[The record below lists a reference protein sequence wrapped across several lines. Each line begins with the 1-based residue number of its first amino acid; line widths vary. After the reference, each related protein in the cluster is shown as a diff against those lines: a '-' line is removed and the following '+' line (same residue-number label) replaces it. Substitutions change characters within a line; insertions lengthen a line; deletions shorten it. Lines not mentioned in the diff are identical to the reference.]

1 MKNSNHASKALAVV
15 LSGALAFAP
24 AANAALDESN
34 MAYTAA
40 SEGFYGSL
48 RVQFENNDAAGGK
61 NNDSEVAA
69 DDSRLGVGGSA
80 DLGGGLEAFYGF
92 EWNLGDA
99 ENNGGGLKTRQH
111 HVGLRGDWGSVW
123 LGAFDSVIVRF
134 GGFATTDILDQ
145 YSGNFEPIY
154 RTSNALA
161 YVSPDLNGFQF
172 GVEVQA
178 KDNEKGKAVV
188 LRRRILNGGNPFDCE
203 DAFNGEPNP
212 AKHVPAKPRI
222 PAKYNVV
229 PINGDDALIGDLDRN
244 AFAVEQLVR
253 EGTTVTVY
261 NVITTNGDDLSGDL
275 DLSTL
280 LTVETTAAT
289 PEEAAKC
296 AGNTAEVAAV
306 ADDGND
312 FDSVGI
318 GASYSIQGLTFS
330 GAYYQQPDALV
341 FGYNKG
347 LTADTN
353 AGVRANAKDLRD
365 RANALNGNTPV
376 VSSEKTDDK
385 GQYALG
391 ISYSQ
396 DNWIVAGMYGGEDV
410 TITECADE
418 AAANTPNNQCDVF
431 RSKSGD
437 ATFFSLAGGV
447 SIDKLDIH
455 GLWEQK
461 TYENAY
467 QQDDVEREGGLSSFD
482 REQTIT
488 AISARYHLGS
498 KARLRAAW
506 KNTETD
512 EGNLSNDVTNYALG
526 MRVDF

>member
-48 RVQFENNDAAGGK
+48 RVQYENNDADGGVD
-61 NNDSEVAA
+61 NDSGIEA

-111 HVGLRGDWGSVW
+111 HIGLRGDWGSIW

-134 GGFATTDILDQ
+134 GGFATTDITDQ
-145 YSGNFEPIY
+145 YGGNFEPIY
-154 RTSNALA
+154 RTSSAVA
-161 YVSPDLNGFQF
+161 YISPDLNGFQF

-178 KDNEKGKAVV
+178 NDSKKDEAVVRVESVTNGADVVLPCSGFNGTANTAKAVSDKTTDV
-188 LRRRILNGGNPFDCE
+188 TGTDSRGVTITL
-203 DAFNGEPNP
+203 AFNTEVEDKATGDRCVGST
-212 AKHVPAKPRI
+212 AKA
-222 PAKYNVV
+222 A
-229 PINGDDALIGDLDRN
+229 
-244 AFAVEQLVR
+244 AVE
-253 EGTTVTVY
+253 
-261 NVITTNGDDLSGDL
+261 
-275 DLSTL
+275 
-280 LTVETTAAT
+280 
-289 PEEAAKC
+289 
-296 AGNTAEVAAV
+296 
-306 ADDGND
+306 DDGND
-312 FDSVGI
+312 FDAIGI

-347 LTADTN
+347 VTSDN
-353 AGVRANAKDLRD
+353 SAGDRRDQANKLRD
-365 RANALNGNTPV
+365 NTPV

-410 TITECADE
+410 TIAECIDDE
-418 AAANTPNNQCDVF
+418 SQDRNNTCEIF
-431 RSKSGD
+431 GSKSGD
-437 ATFFSLAGGV
+437 ATFYSLAGGV

-467 QQDDVEREGGLSSFD
+467 QNDSNLSATGGIQTFD

-488 AISARYHLGS
+488 AITARYHLGS

-512 EGNLSNDVTNYALG
+512 EGSNLSNDVTNYALG